1 MSENPF
7 NPFIEEMAEQGV
19 EVTIT
24 SVPPNPFLLPSQQ
37 TSTEVVPAKEDGKRR
52 PDGSLYSTDRSE
64 RMRQLHEDGKMGP
77 QFGKLGGGRKRQ
89 HETAAKAVREMA
101 AEEAEAIKKVFLD
114 GIDEKQPISIRMHAA
129 EKLLKVEGEQVD
141 RELRVEQAD
150 FDRQNKEQLAGNIV
164 EMLKE
169 LAEAGSLAREVME
182 LRGDEEI
189 VDADV
194 VQ

>member
-1 MSENPF
+1 MSDNPF
-7 NPFIEEMAEQGV
+7 NPFIEEMAEQGIDV
-19 EVTIT
+19 QIT
-24 SVPPNPFLLPSQQ
+24 VKAPNPFLLPSQQ
-37 TSTEVVPAKEDGKRR
+37 QTSTEVVPTGKLR
-52 PDGSLYSTDRSE
+52 PDGTPYSTDRSE

-77 QFGKLGGGRKRQ
+77 QFGKLGGARKRQ

-101 AEEAEAIKKVFLD
+101 AEEAEAIKQVFLD
-114 GIDEKQPISIRMHAA
+114 GIDEKQPISIRMAA
-129 EKLLKVEGEQVD
+129 AKEILKVEGEQVD

-169 LAEAGSLAREVME
+169 LSEAGSLAREVME
-182 LRGDEEI
+182 LRDAEEI